1 MGCLSRVVGLAV
13 LAGAGVWAYA
23 RYADRLPTPVRHAAG
38 VVGAAAESL
47 ANNAKR
53 NSAFAA
59 DEFNKLRPPLTA
71 ADSAAADSARR
82 ARGADSASNGPK
94 RPSKPIAWATV
105 SSTADV
111 SALAQL
117 NARNGPAYVTVGAG
131 DLASLL
137 AVPLRSQLP
146 RSTTDVQIA
155 LVDRQLLVRGVLDV
169 AEIAGDGTLGKL
181 LGIAMSGRDTMQFGG
196 TVEPWRDGFAQFRVE
211 ALRVKGFD
219 VPSRAIP
226 AIMRVM
232 RRSNT
237 DSTLAANAFA
247 IRLPR
252 SVADLR
258 IANGRMTLY
267 KTGSDAADRRT
278 PK

>member
-13 LAGAGVWAYA
+13 LAGAGVWAYS
-23 RYADRLPTPVRHAAG
+23 RYADRLPTPVRRAAG
-38 VVGAAAESL
+38 VVGTAAESL
-47 ANNAKR
+47 ARNTARNAA
-53 NSAFAA
+53 NAA
-59 DEFNKLRPPLTA
+59 DEFNKLRPA
-71 ADSAAADSARR
+71 SDSATPSASPTRADSAR
-82 ARGADSASNGPK
+82 
-94 RPSKPIAWATV
+94 PSRRPIAWATV

-111 SALAQL
+111 SALAPL
-117 NARNGPAYVTVGAG
+117 TARNGPAYVTVGAG

-137 AVPLRSQLP
+137 SVPLRSQLP

-181 LGIAMSGRDTMQFGG
+181 LGIAMSGRDTIQFGG
-196 TVEPWRDGFAQFRVE
+196 TVEPWREGFAQFRVE

-219 VPSRAIP
+219 VPTRVIP

-258 IANGRMTLY
+258 IANSRMTLY
-267 KTGSDAADRRT
+267 KTAPDAAADRRT